1 MRKIACKFFSLKALA
16 KVRSNLKGKDRN
28 NGKNSKLLLL
38 ITRHSG
44 KRKESILKSSFKVF

>member
-1 MRKIACKFFSLKALA
+1 MRKIACKCFSLKALA

-38 ITRHSG
+38 IDTRP
-44 KRKESILKSSFKVF
+44 LSSATRVKGRNLS

>member
-1 MRKIACKFFSLKALA
+1 MRKIACKFFSLRALA

-38 ITRHSG
+38 IDTRPF
-44 KRKESILKSSFKVF
+44 SSVTRVKGRNLS

>member
-1 MRKIACKFFSLKALA
+1 MRKIASKFFSMKALA

-38 ITRHSG
+38 IDIRPLSSVTRVKGRNLS
-44 KRKESILKSSFKVF
+44 